1 MASETLRTVC
11 NRDCPDACGLIATE
25 LLTNACKYAFDATG
39 SQSAFAVRVT
49 LELQEEQVAL
59 TVADNGRGVPE
70 HWRPEESPSLGFRVV
85 RGLVFQLRGTLSWTS
100 GPGRGLAVTVTF
112 PMPTE
117 KNGDGR

>member
-1 MASETLRTVC
+1 MAARGDSGVTIELTDVRDVAHSRIMATLR
-11 NRDCPDACGLIATE
+11 L
-25 LLTNACKYAFDATG
+25 
-39 SQSAFAVRVT
+39 
-49 LELQEEQVAL
+49 
-59 TVADNGRGVPE
+59 ADNGRGVPE

>member
-1 MASETLRTVC
+1 MNKRWLEQAVWHLLSNALA
-11 NRDCPDACGLIATE
+11 ACG
-25 LLTNACKYAFDATG
+25 KG
-39 SQSAFAVRVT
+39 GRVT
-49 LELQEEQVAL
+49 VTLLAQRAHVL
-59 TVADNGRGVPE
+59 IKVADNGRGVPE